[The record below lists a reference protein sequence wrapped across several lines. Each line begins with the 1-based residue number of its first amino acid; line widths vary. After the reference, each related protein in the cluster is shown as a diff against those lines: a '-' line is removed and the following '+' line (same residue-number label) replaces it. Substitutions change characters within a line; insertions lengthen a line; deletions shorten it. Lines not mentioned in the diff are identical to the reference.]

1 VADIIILTK
10 DTHEVTVG
18 KKDGPGTPA
27 PNQWG
32 FFPEMSVKAWDM
44 CIYTRFANSCLAINP
59 VNFALSW
66 AKRAV
71 ADNVI
76 GFIYLLF

>member
-1 VADIIILTK
+1 MADIIILTK
-10 DTHEVTVG
+10 DTHEVTMG
-18 KKDGPGTPA
+18 EKDGPGTPA

-32 FFPEMSVKAWDM
+32 FFPEMSVKAGDM
-44 CIYTRFANSCLAINP
+44 GIYTGLTNSCLTFNP
-59 VNFALSW
+59 INFALSW